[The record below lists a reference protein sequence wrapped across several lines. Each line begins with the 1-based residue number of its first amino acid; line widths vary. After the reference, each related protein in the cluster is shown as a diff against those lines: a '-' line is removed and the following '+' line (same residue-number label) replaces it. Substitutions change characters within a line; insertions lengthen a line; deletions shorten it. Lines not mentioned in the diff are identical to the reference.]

1 MIRLIVD
8 EYCENCP
15 EFCADVKK
23 KHMYTL
29 MNYRSLIQ

>member
-23 KHMYTL
+23 KKNTCIH
-29 MNYRSLIQ
+29 

>member
-23 KHMYTL
+23 HMYTL